1 MLSVVSQ
8 DTTLGE
14 GEHHTNRTGR
24 DEKERV
30 PAANALAGVLARA
43 EQRGQIS
50 YGGKCERAKET
61 IACWAK

>member
-24 DEKERV
+24 DEKEKV
-30 PAANALAGVLARA
+30 PANALVGGLART
-43 EQRGQIS
+43 EQRGWIS
-50 YGGKCERAKET
+50 HGRKQQRAKET
-61 IACWAK
+61 IGCWAK